1 MEVSLRANK
10 QTHSEEKV
18 KGSPKIP
25 DQKKKKGS
33 RGKTEE

>member
-18 KGSPKIP
+18 KGSPKVP
-25 DQKKKKGS
+25 DQKKKKKE
-33 RGKTEE
+33 RL